1 MGLLIVLLVCVVI
14 IKIETDRE
22 KVKAMD
28 IGIVIGAAITGIAS
42 FVYLISISCSGSD
55 SLHLKYNDEER
66 KEVIQLEEL
75 QPNVFVNYSYSNKEY
90 SYKVSVGTQDDEMR
104 AIDSE
109 NAVIQ
114 ERIDPKEE
122 PRIERYKMKNPKS
135 FWARYIPWISA
146 DKYVIYMPEK
156 EMISRTP

>member
-1 MGLLIVLLVCVVI
+1 MGLLIVLLVCAVI

-28 IGIVIGAAITGIAS
+28 ILIVIVAAVIGIAS
-42 FVYLISISCSGSD
+42 VIYLVACKAD
-55 SLHLKYNDEER
+55 SLHFKYNDEER
-66 KEVIQLEEL
+66 KEVIHLEEL

-104 AIDSE
+104 AIDLE

-122 PRIERYKMKNPKS
+122 PRIEHYKMKNPKN
-135 FWARYIPWISA
+135 FWVRYIPWASA

>member
-1 MGLLIVLLVCVVI
+1 MGLLIVLLVCAVI
-14 IKIETDRE
+14 IKIETDKK

-28 IGIVIGAAITGIAS
+28 IGIVISAVITGLVS
-42 FVYLISISCSGSD
+42 FVYLMSCSGRD
-55 SLHLKYNDEER
+55 SLHFKYNDEER

-90 SYKVSVGTQDDEMR
+90 SYKVSVGAQNDEMR

-109 NAVIQ
+109 NAIIQ

-135 FWARYIPWISA
+135 FWVRYIPWIST